1 MKTLI
6 EKLENRKKITGKA
19 LQELFALILE
29 LEKNLDKDIT
39 TSDTSCKVNIKAED
53 YFCGSWLQSDD
64 NFSLCILDGKI
75 TIKDIFTRTKK
86 DENGEK
92 YETKV
97 SRCIDYFS
105 IDEDSNIVRIN
116 FVELIKALE
125 EVMKL
130 AIEESQKIDN
140 DAQEFIDFCKKWKKE
155 EFNKPFL

>member
-6 EKLENRKKITGKA
+6 EKLKNRKKITGKA
-19 LQELFALILE
+19 LEELFKLILE
-29 LEKNLDKDIT
+29 LEKNIDKDIT
-39 TSDTSCKVNIKAED
+39 TSDTTCKVNIKAED
-53 YFCGSWLQSDD
+53 YSLGSFFRSDD

-75 TIKDIFTRTKK
+75 MIKDIFTRTKY
-86 DENGEK
+86 ENGEK

-97 SRCIDYFS
+97 SRYIDYFL

-116 FVELIKALE
+116 FTELIKALE

-140 DAQEFIDFCKKWKKE
+140 DAQEFIDFCEKWKKE
-155 EFNKPFL
+155 ESNKV

>member
-116 FVELIKALE
+116 FTEFIKALA

-140 DAQEFIDFCKKWKKE
+140 DAQKFIDFCEKWKKE
-155 EFNKPFL
+155 KSNKD

>member
-19 LQELFALILE
+19 LQEFFALILE

-75 TIKDIFTRTKK
+75 MIKDIFTRTKK

-92 YETKV
+92 YEIKV
-97 SRCIDYFS
+97 SRYIDYFS

-116 FVELIKALE
+116 FAEFIKGLE

-130 AIEESQKIDN
+130 AIGESQKIDN
-140 DAQEFIDFCKKWKKE
+140 DAQEFIDFCLNWREIKE
-155 EFNKPFL
+155 QK

>member
-6 EKLENRKKITGKA
+6 EKLENRKKLTGKA

>member
-19 LQELFALILE
+19 LEELFKLILE
-29 LEKNLDKDIT
+29 LEKNLDEDIT

-53 YFCGSWLQSDD
+53 YFCGSWLRSDD

-75 TIKDIFTRTKK
+75 MIKDIFTRTKY
-86 DENGEK
+86 ENGEK

-97 SRCIDYFS
+97 SRYIDYFL

-116 FVELIKALE
+116 FTELIKALE

-140 DAQEFIDFCKKWKKE
+140 DAQEFIDFCLNWREIKE
-155 EFNKPFL
+155 QK

>member
-64 NFSLCILDGKI
+64 NFSLCIFDGKI

-116 FVELIKALE
+116 FTEFIKALA

-140 DAQEFIDFCKKWKKE
+140 DAQEFIDFCEKWKKE
-155 EFNKPFL
+155 KSNKD

>member
-29 LEKNLDKDIT
+29 LEKSLDKDIT

-116 FVELIKALE
+116 FTEFIKALV

-140 DAQEFIDFCKKWKKE
+140 DAQEFIDFCLNWREIKE
-155 EFNKPFL
+155 QK

>member
-6 EKLENRKKITGKA
+6 EKLKNRKKITGKA

-29 LEKNLDKDIT
+29 LEKSLDKDIT
-39 TSDTSCKVNIKAED
+39 TSDTSCKINIKAED
-53 YFCGSWLQSDD
+53 YFCGSWLRSDD

-75 TIKDIFTRTKK
+75 MIKDIFTRTKY
-86 DENGEK
+86 ENGEK

-97 SRCIDYFS
+97 SRYIDYFS

-116 FVELIKALE
+116 FTELIKALE

-140 DAQEFIDFCKKWKKE
+140 DAQEFIDFCEKWKKE
-155 EFNKPFL
+155 ESNKV

>member
-19 LQELFALILE
+19 LQEFFALILE

-75 TIKDIFTRTKK
+75 MIKDIFTRTKK

-92 YETKV
+92 YEIKV
-97 SRCIDYFS
+97 SRYIDYFS

-116 FVELIKALE
+116 FAEFIKALE

-130 AIEESQKIDN
+130 AIGESQKIDN
-140 DAQEFIDFCKKWKKE
+140 DAQEFIDFCLNWREIKE
-155 EFNKPFL
+155 QK

>member
-29 LEKNLDKDIT
+29 LEKSLDKDIT
-39 TSDTSCKVNIKAED
+39 TSDTSCKVNIKAVD

-116 FVELIKALE
+116 FTEFIKALV

-140 DAQEFIDFCKKWKKE
+140 DAQEFIDFCLNWREIKE
-155 EFNKPFL
+155 

>member
-29 LEKNLDKDIT
+29 LEKSLDKDIT
-39 TSDTSCKVNIKAED
+39 TLDTSCKVNIKAED

-116 FVELIKALE
+116 FTEFIKALA

>member
-116 FVELIKALE
+116 FTEFIKALA

-130 AIEESQKIDN
+130 AIEESQKIDMILN
-140 DAQEFIDFCKKWKKE
+140 
-155 EFNKPFL
+155 N

>member
-75 TIKDIFTRTKK
+75 TIKDKFTRTKK

-116 FVELIKALE
+116 FTEFIKALA

-140 DAQEFIDFCKKWKKE
+140 DAQEFIDCCKKWKKE

>member
-116 FVELIKALE
+116 FTEFIKALA

-140 DAQEFIDFCKKWKKE
+140 DAQEFIDFCK
-155 EFNKPFL
+155 

>member
-140 DAQEFIDFCKKWKKE
+140 DAQEFIDFCEKWKKE
-155 EFNKPFL
+155 KSNKD